1 MNNLRDAG
9 LFSSVQTFICESKAD
24 YDRLIALNNKPLPE
38 YLRRNRGR
46 WNNGLNNRNGERMAP
61 ENLIRMNLA
70 YQEVTDKTVN
80 PPRPQPVSVVSYP
93 FTSHLLDLQSDNGD
107 N

>member
-1 MNNLRDAG
+1 M
-9 LFSSVQTFICESKAD
+9 QTFICESKAD

-46 WNNGLNNRNGERMAP
+46 GNNDPNNRNNGGMAT

-70 YQEVTDKTVN
+70 YQEVTKETVN
-80 PPRPQPVSVVSYP
+80 PLRPQAASVVSYR
-93 FTSHLLDLQSDNGD
+93 SHPIYLICSLTNDDD
-107 N
+107 

>member
-1 MNNLRDAG
+1 M
-9 LFSSVQTFICESKAD
+9 QTFICESKAD

-46 WNNGLNNRNGERMAP
+46 GNNDPNNRNNGGMAT

-70 YQEVTDKTVN
+70 YQEVTKETVN
-80 PPRPQPVSVVSYP
+80 PLRPQAASVVSYH
-93 FTSHLLDLQSDNGD
+93 SHPIYLICSLTNDDD
-107 N
+107 